1 MPHPNRKVKMKTL
14 FKAAVILSL
23 SFGSTST
30 CLALDS
36 QVMASETLSL
46 NDIKNFRALSPIFA
60 SAGMPESTAFALL
73 KQGNYQHVINL
84 IPGDFSEEQQQL
96 STLGMSF
103 EQIEVD
109 WHEPKLS
116 DFQTFVKLM
125 NKHQQDKV
133 LVHCRLNYRAS
144 AFAYLYQTTQLGMDE
159 AIAKRQL
166 LSVWQPEGTWLAY
179 IEMIQQHYQAK

>member
-1 MPHPNRKVKMKTL
+1 L
-14 FKAAVILSL
+14 
-23 SFGSTST
+23 
-30 CLALDS
+30 
-36 QVMASETLSL
+36 E
-46 NDIKNFRALSPIFA
+46 
-60 SAGMPESTAFALL
+60 
-73 KQGNYQHVINL
+73 
-84 IPGDFSEEQQQL
+84 
-96 STLGMSF
+96 MSF

-125 NKHQQDKV
+125 NKYKQDKV

-159 AIAKRQL
+159 AIAKPQL
-166 LSVWQPEGTWLAY
+166 LSVWQPEGVWLEY

>member
-1 MPHPNRKVKMKTL
+1 MKTL
-14 FKAAVILSL
+14 FKVIVILSL
-23 SFGSTST
+23 SFGANSY
-30 CLALDS
+30 CLALDN
-36 QVMASETLSL
+36 QASAGETVSL
-46 NDIKNFRALSPIFA
+46 EHIKNFRSLSPIFA
-60 SAGMPESTAFALL
+60 SAGMPESTDLALI
-73 KQGNYQHVINL
+73 KQSNYQHIINL
-84 IPGDFSEEQQQL
+84 IPGDFSEEQQQISAL
-96 STLGMSF
+96 EMSF

-125 NKHQQDKV
+125 NKYQKDKV

-144 AFAYLYQTTQLGMDE
+144 AFAYLYQTTQLAMDE

-166 LSVWQPEGTWLAY
+166 LSVWQPEGTWLEY

>member
-1 MPHPNRKVKMKTL
+1 MKTL
-14 FKAAVILSL
+14 FKVVVILSL
-23 SFGSTST
+23 SFGATNY
-30 CLALDS
+30 CLAIDNKS
-36 QVMASETLSL
+36 SSRETMSL
-46 NDIKNFRALSPIFA
+46 VHIKNFRALSPIFA
-60 SAGMPESTAFALL
+60 SAGMPESTDLALL
-73 KQGNYQHVINL
+73 KQNDYQHIINL
-84 IPGDFSEEQQQL
+84 IPGDFSKEQQHISEL
-96 STLGMSF
+96 EMSF

-125 NKHQQDKV
+125 SKYKQDKV

-159 AIAKRQL
+159 EIAKPQL
-166 LSVWQPEGTWLAY
+166 LSVWQPEGVWLEY